1 AAIGSMM
8 ALAGSGGERERG
20 TRMGVWG
27 AAQGVAFGGGGVLGA
42 FAVDAMRFVMAD
54 PVHAYATV
62 FVAEGMLFLV
72 AVAVAL
78 RLDAAPSSFPLNP
91 AFEAR

>member
-1 AAIGSMM
+1 IGSMM
-8 ALAGSGGERERG
+8 ALAGGGGERERG

-42 FAVDAMRFVMAD
+42 AAVDAMRLLVSD
-54 PVHAYATV
+54 PVQAYGAV
-62 FVAEGMLFLV
+62 FVAEGVLFLV

-78 RLDAAPSSFPLNP
+78 RVETAPASFPLNP
-91 AFEAR
+91 ALERFP